1 VLSVYSRSP
10 RPWHEEEVQALTAF
24 AGNASAALAS
34 AELYQNVALEKER
47 SVAILSNIADGIVA
61 VDREGEVVLWNQ
73 AAERITGIPAPEAL
87 GRAPSEVL
95 QRELESDRETPAGER
110 LVSIRRG
117 GGEIWLSLTEAI
129 MRDPAG
135 AVAGRI
141 FAFRD
146 ISAERVVEQMKS
158 EFVSNVSRELRSPL
172 TSIYGFAETLLRDD
186 VLFGDE
192 ERTTFLGYIAS
203 EAGRLT
209 AIVDRLLAV
218 ARLDSGDLQV
228 QLAAIDVCA
237 VVSEVVAAAKQSLT
251 LSGHEFVLDL
261 PAEPLTVTAD
271 RDKLR
276 QIVTDLVDNAVKY
289 SPGGGTVRVAASRRD
304 DAVEVSVDD
313 EGIGIPEAEQG
324 RIFAKFYRA
333 ETGGRDLASGGT
345 GLGLFIA
352 KELLAAMRGRIWV
365 RSREG
370 EGSSFAFSLPLSVQP
385 ALSEHE

>member
-1 VLSVYSRSP
+1 
-10 RPWHEEEVQALTAF
+10 
-24 AGNASAALAS
+24 
-34 AELYQNVALEKER
+34 
-47 SVAILSNIADGIVA
+47 
-61 VDREGEVVLWNQ
+61 
-73 AAERITGIPAPEAL
+73 
-87 GRAPSEVL
+87 
-95 QRELESDRETPAGER
+95 
-110 LVSIRRG
+110 
-117 GGEIWLSLTEAI
+117 
-129 MRDPAG
+129 
-135 AVAGRI
+135 
-141 FAFRD
+141 
-146 ISAERVVEQMKS
+146 
-158 EFVSNVSRELRSPL
+158 
-172 TSIYGFAETLLRDD
+172 
-186 VLFGDE
+186 
-192 ERTTFLGYIAS
+192 
-203 EAGRLT
+203 
-209 AIVDRLLAV
+209 
-218 ARLDSGDLQV
+218 
-228 QLAAIDVCA
+228 
-237 VVSEVVAAAKQSLT
+237 VVAAAKQSLT

-289 SPGGGTVRVAASRRD
+289 SPGGGTVRVAATRRD

-370 EGSSFAFSLPLSVQP
+370 EGSSFAFSLPLSGQP

>member
-1 VLSVYSRSP
+1 V
-10 RPWHEEEVQALTAF
+10 
-24 AGNASAALAS
+24 
-34 AELYQNVALEKER
+34 
-47 SVAILSNIADGIVA
+47 
-61 VDREGEVVLWNQ
+61 
-73 AAERITGIPAPEAL
+73 PA
-87 GRAPSEVL
+87 EVL
-95 QRELESDRETPAGER
+95 QRELESDRDAPAGER

-117 GGEIWLSLTEAI
+117 GEEIWLSLTEAV

-186 VLFGDE
+186 VLFGEE
-192 ERTTFLGYIAS
+192 ERATFLGYIAS

-228 QLAAIDVCA
+228 QLAPTDVSA
-237 VVSEVVAAAKQSLT
+237 VVSEVVAAAKQSLV
-251 LSGHEFVLDL
+251 LDGHEFELDL
-261 PAEPLTVTAD
+261 PAEPLAVVAD
-271 RDKLR
+271 REKLR
-276 QIVTDLVDNAVKY
+276 QIVMDLIENAVKY
-289 SPGGGTVRVAASRRD
+289 SPGGGTVRVSASRRD
-304 DAVEVSVDD
+304 DAVEVRVDD
-313 EGIGIPEAEQG
+313 EGIGIPQAEQS

-333 ETGGRDLASGGT
+333 ESGGRDLASGGT

-352 KELLAAMRGRIWV
+352 KELLEAMRGRIWV
-365 RSREG
+365 DSKEG
-370 EGSSFAFSLPLSVQP
+370 EGSTFTFSLPVGATEQ
-385 ALSEHE
+385 AAERV